1 MPQYISP
8 GVYVEEVPPLSR
20 PIAGVSTSTPGF
32 IGVLPDKVKLPA
44 RPLSGEKLTFRWV
57 EYKVNAAPL
66 ALRRITSWNDYV
78 KWFGDFVGG
87 NATPTWDVVTEGS
100 GATAKTFVS
109 GTTNAGL
116 TVTVTYNAGG
126 ANPSTKTAS
135 GSADGNGSFKIEIDS
150 GTAKD
155 SVTSVTTTVDSSGA
169 AVDANQR
176 NLAHAVYGF
185 FNNGGGSCYVIRV
198 ASADDL
204 DKALAKLAAEDE
216 ISMVA
221 APGWTTATAYTKL
234 TAHCETLEDRVA
246 ILDSVENLGNP
257 DYSGLKTP
265 LTGNAT
271 VGRPANSN
279 AAAFYFPWLQVF
291 DPATALMTADKKEDG
306 LIFVPPSGFI
316 AGVYARSDAQ
326 RGVFKAPAN
335 EALRGVTGVK
345 YALSKEDQKG
355 LNDVGVNLIRPLIG
369 AFRVWGARTVGGDAN
384 GEYRYISTRRYFN
397 YLRESID
404 KGTQFVVFEP
414 NTPALWQRIN
424 RTLTDF
430 LTNEWRA
437 GALFGESAKQAFYVK
452 CDADTNPASEREAG
466 RVITEIGVAIVK
478 PAEFVI
484 FRIQQTTGG

>member
-1 MPQYISP
+1 MPQYLSP
-8 GVYVEEVPPLSR
+8 GIYVEEVPPLSR

-32 IGVLPDKVKLPA
+32 IGVLPDKVKVPA
-44 RPLSGEKLTFRWV
+44 RPLPGEKVAFRWV
-57 EYKVNAAPL
+57 EYKVQAQAL
-66 ALRRITSWNDYV
+66 ELRRITSWNDYV
-78 KWFGDFVGG
+78 KWFGDFIGG
-87 NATPTWDVVTEGS
+87 NTPTWDVVSEGS
-100 GATAKTFVS
+100 GSAAKTFVS

-116 TVTVTYNAGG
+116 SVTVTWSTGG
-126 ANPSTKTAS
+126 ATPSTKTAS
-135 GSADGNGSFKIEIDS
+135 GSADGNGSFKIEIDA
-150 GTAKD
+150 GTTKMAV
-155 SVTSVTTTVDSSGA
+155 SSVTTTVDASA
-169 AVDANQR
+169 TAIDANQR

-198 ASADDL
+198 SSASDL
-204 DKALAKLAAEDE
+204 DKALAVLAAEDE
-216 ISMVA
+216 ISIVA
-221 APGWTTATAYTKL
+221 APGLSSATAYAKL

-246 ILDSVENLGNP
+246 ILDSVEDLGNA
-257 DYSGLKTP
+257 DYSGLRTP
-265 LTGNAT
+265 LTGSAI

-279 AAAFYFPWLQVF
+279 ATAFYFPWLQVF
-291 DPATALMTADKKEDG
+291 DPATALLTSDKKGDG
-306 LIFVPPSGFI
+306 LIYVPPSGYV

-414 NTPALWQRIN
+414 NTPALWQRIS

-484 FRIQQTTGG
+484 FRIQQTTGS